1 MVILQLKKYIEKY
14 FINYIIL
21 IKGII
26 LVNIKLILK
35 LYKYKFNKENE

>member
-21 IKGII
+21 IEEII
-26 LVNIKLILK
+26 LVNIELILK
-35 LYKYKFNKENE
+35 LYKYKI

>member
-21 IKGII
+21 IKEII
-26 LVNIKLILK
+26 LVNIELILK
-35 LYKYKFNKENE
+35 LYKYKI